1 MMSFLVER
9 VGKKLLSE
17 TEINYMALGYVRMI
31 CLVGQRDLGK
41 GMCVSRLWGQ

>member
-17 TEINYMALGYVRMI
+17 TEINYMASTSERNGVTQKVR
-31 CLVGQRDLGK
+31 RGK
-41 GMCVSRLWGQ
+41 